1 MKITI
6 VGAGYVGLVSAAC
19 FAELGNQVI
28 CVERDATRV
37 ERLKSADVPIFEP
50 GLAEL
55 IAKNTAAGRLVFT
68 TDMKTGVRH
77 AEILFIAVGTPPKGD
92 SSADTSQVLAVAEQ
106 IGEHLSRFLVVVD
119 KSTVPVGTADKVAEE
134 IRRVL
139 KQREKKVDAKAKQA
153 RKLPEFAVVSNPE
166 FLKEGAAVEDFMRPD
181 RVVIG
186 VSDDAAGRKAE
197 ALLRQA
203 YAPFNR
209 NRERLIVMD
218 VKSAELTKYA
228 ANALLAT
235 KISFMNDM
243 ANLAD
248 ALGADIEKVRQG
260 IGSDRRIG
268 YDFIYAGLGYGGS
281 CFPKDVAAICH
292 TAREVGERMRVVEA
306 VRMVNDSQ
314 KERFIERI
322 VDYFGGSL
330 EGKTIAMWG
339 LTFKPATDDVRDA
352 PSRHIV
358 RRLIALGATVRA
370 HDPQVRS
377 LEQLMPGENVS
388 RLKRGVSFADEPMQ
402 AAKGA
407 DALLIA
413 TEWKVYRSPDFQ
425 ALRKALK
432 SPVIF
437 DGRNLFEPADMLRLG
452 FHYQGVGRRT
462 A

>member
-19 FAELGNQVI
+19 FAELGNQVL
-28 CVERDATRV
+28 CVERDAARV
-37 ERLKSADVPIFEP
+37 ERLKNAEVPIFEP
-50 GLAEL
+50 GLSEL
-55 IAKNTAAGRLVFT
+55 IAKNLAAGRLVFT
-68 TDMKTGVRH
+68 TEMKAGVRH
-77 AEILFIAVGTPPKGD
+77 ADLLFIAVGTPPKGD

-119 KSTVPVGTADKVAEE
+119 KSTVPVGTADKVRETIA
-134 IRRVL
+134 RTL
-139 KQREKKVDAKAKQA
+139 KKRIDLTKKAPD
-153 RKLPEFAVVSNPE
+153 FAVVSNPE

-197 ALLRQA
+197 TLLRQA

-248 ALGADIEKVRQG
+248 ALGADIEQVRKG

-292 TAREVGERMRVVEA
+292 TAREAGERMRVVEA
-306 VRMVNDSQ
+306 VRAVNEGQ
-314 KERFIERI
+314 KERF
-322 VDYFGGSL
+322 VDRVIAHFDGSL
-330 EGKTIAMWG
+330 KGRTIAVWG
-339 LTFKPATDDVRDA
+339 LTFKPATDDVREA

-358 RRLIALGATVRA
+358 RKLIAAGAKVQA
-370 HDPQVRS
+370 HDPQVKS
-377 LEQLMPGENVS
+377 LEQLMPAENVA
-388 RLKRGVSFADEPMQ
+388 RLKAGIEFVNDPME

-413 TEWKVYRSPDFQ
+413 TEWKVYRSPDF
-425 ALRKALK
+425 AALK
-432 SPVIF
+432 KLLKKPVIF
-437 DGRNLFEPADMLRLG
+437 DGRNLFEPADMKRLG
-452 FHYQGVGRRT
+452 FQYQGVGRRT

>member
-19 FAELGNQVI
+19 FAELGNQVL
-28 CVERDATRV
+28 CVERDAERV
-37 ERLKSADVPIFEP
+37 ERLKRAEVPIFEP
-50 GLAEL
+50 GLSEL
-55 IAKNTAAGRLVFT
+55 IAKNLAAGRLVFT
-68 TDMKTGVRH
+68 TEMKAGVRH
-77 AEILFIAVGTPPKGD
+77 AEVLFIAVGTPPKGD

-119 KSTVPVGTADKVAEE
+119 KSTVPVGTADKVRETIGRA
-134 IRRVL
+134 L
-139 KQREKKVDAKAKQA
+139 KKRGDKAK
-153 RKLPEFAVVSNPE
+153 KTPDFAVVSNPE

-186 VSDDAAGRKAE
+186 VTDDAAGRKAE
-197 ALLRQA
+197 VLLRQA

-218 VKSAELTKYA
+218 VRSAELTKYA

-281 CFPKDVAAICH
+281 CFPKDVAAVCH
-292 TAREVGERMRVVEA
+292 TAREVGERMRVIEA
-306 VRMVNDSQ
+306 VRAVNDGQ
-314 KERFIERI
+314 KERFAER
-322 VDYFGGSL
+322 VVAHFGGSL
-330 EGKTIAMWG
+330 KGRAIAIWG
-339 LTFKPATDDVRDA
+339 LTFKPATDDVREA
-352 PSRHIV
+352 PSRHII
-358 RRLIALGATVRA
+358 RKLIAAGATVRA
-370 HDPQVRS
+370 HDPQVQS
-377 LEQLMPGENVS
+377 LEQLMPGENVA
-388 RLKRGVSFADEPMQ
+388 RLKAGVAFVKDPME
-402 AAKGA
+402 AARGA

-413 TEWKVYRSPDFQ
+413 TEWKVYRSPDFA
-425 ALRKALK
+425 ALRKLLK

-437 DGRNLFEPADMLRLG
+437 DGRNLFEPADMKRLG
-452 FHYQGVGRRT
+452 FQYQGVGRRT

>member
-19 FAELGNQVI
+19 FAELGNQVL
-28 CVERDATRV
+28 CVERDAGRV
-37 ERLKSADVPIFEP
+37 ERLKKAEVPIFEP
-50 GLAEL
+50 GLSEL
-55 IAKNTAAGRLVFT
+55 IAKNLTAGRLVFT
-68 TDMKTGVRH
+68 TEMKAGVRH
-77 AEILFIAVGTPPKGD
+77 ADVLFIAVGTPPKGD

-119 KSTVPVGTADKVAEE
+119 KSTVPVGTADKVRGA
-134 IRRVL
+134 IQRAL
-139 KQREKKVDAKAKQA
+139 KKRADPAK
-153 RKLPEFAVVSNPE
+153 KLPDFAVVSNPE

-197 ALLRQA
+197 TLLRQA

-248 ALGADIEKVRQG
+248 ALGADIEQVRKG

-292 TAREVGERMRVVEA
+292 TAREAGERMRVVEA
-306 VRMVNDSQ
+306 VRAVNDGQ
-314 KERFIERI
+314 KERF
-322 VDYFGGSL
+322 VDRVIAHFGGSL
-330 EGKTIAMWG
+330 KGLTIAVWG
-339 LTFKPATDDVRDA
+339 LTFKPATDDVREA

-358 RRLIALGATVRA
+358 RRLIAAGAKVRA
-370 HDPQVRS
+370 HDPQVQS
-377 LEQLMPGENVS
+377 LEQLMPGDNVA
-388 RLKRGVSFADEPMQ
+388 RLKAFIEFAADPME

-413 TEWKVYRSPDFQ
+413 TEWKVYRSPDFP
-425 ALRKALK
+425 ALRKLLK
-432 SPVIF
+432 KPVIF
-437 DGRNLFEPADMLRLG
+437 DGRNLFEPADMKRLG
-452 FHYQGVGRRT
+452 FQYQGVGRRT

>member
-1 MKITI
+1 M
-6 VGAGYVGLVSAAC
+6 
-19 FAELGNQVI
+19 
-28 CVERDATRV
+28 
-37 ERLKSADVPIFEP
+37 
-50 GLAEL
+50 
-55 IAKNTAAGRLVFT
+55 
-68 TDMKTGVRH
+68 
-77 AEILFIAVGTPPKGD
+77 
-92 SSADTSQVLAVAEQ
+92 
-106 IGEHLSRFLVVVD
+106 
-119 KSTVPVGTADKVAEE
+119 
-134 IRRVL
+134 
-139 KQREKKVDAKAKQA
+139 
-153 RKLPEFAVVSNPE
+153 
-166 FLKEGAAVEDFMRPD
+166 
-181 RVVIG
+181 
-186 VSDDAAGRKAE
+186 
-197 ALLRQA
+197 
-203 YAPFNR
+203 
-209 NRERLIVMD
+209 
-218 VKSAELTKYA
+218 
-228 ANALLAT
+228 
-235 KISFMNDM
+235 
-243 ANLAD
+243 
-248 ALGADIEKVRQG
+248 
-260 IGSDRRIG
+260 
-268 YDFIYAGLGYGGS
+268 
-281 CFPKDVAAICH
+281 AAICH

>member
-19 FAELGNQVI
+19 FAELGNQVL
-28 CVERDATRV
+28 CVERDAARV
-37 ERLKSADVPIFEP
+37 ERLEKAEVPIFEP
-50 GLAEL
+50 GLSEL
-55 IAKNTAAGRLVFT
+55 IAKNLAAGRLLFT
-68 TDMKTGVRH
+68 TDMKAGVRH
-77 AEILFIAVGTPPKGD
+77 AELLFIAVGTPPKGD

-119 KSTVPVGTADKVAEE
+119 KSTVPVGTADKVRETIERA
-134 IRRVL
+134 L
-139 KQREKKVDAKAKQA
+139 KKRAFGAKKAPD
-153 RKLPEFAVVSNPE
+153 FAVVSNPE

-186 VSDDAAGRKAE
+186 VSDDAAGRRAE
-197 ALLRQA
+197 KLLRQA

-292 TAREVGERMRVVEA
+292 TAREAGERMRVVEA
-306 VRMVNDSQ
+306 VRAVNDAQ
-314 KERFIERI
+314 KDRFADRVIAH
-322 VDYFGGSL
+322 FGGSL
-330 EGKTIAMWG
+330 KGRTIALWG
-339 LTFKPATDDVRDA
+339 LTFKPATDDVREA

-358 RRLIALGATVRA
+358 RKLIAAGAKLRA
-370 HDPQVRS
+370 HDPQVQS
-377 LEQLMPGENVS
+377 LEQLMPGESVA
-388 RLKRGVSFADEPMQ
+388 RLKSGIEFVKDPMT

-407 DALLIA
+407 DALVIA
-413 TEWKVYRSPDFQ
+413 TEWKVYRSPDFA
-425 ALRKALK
+425 ALRKALRQ
-432 SPVIF
+432 PVIF
-437 DGRNLFEPADMLRLG
+437 DGRNLFDPADMQRLG
-452 FHYQGVGRRT
+452 FSYRGVGRRT
-462 A
+462 V

>member
-19 FAELGNQVI
+19 FAELGNQVL
-28 CVERDATRV
+28 CVERDAARV
-37 ERLKSADVPIFEP
+37 ERLKNAEVPIFEP
-50 GLAEL
+50 GLSEL
-55 IAKNTAAGRLVFT
+55 IAKNLAAGRLVFT
-68 TDMKTGVRH
+68 TEMKAGVRH
-77 AEILFIAVGTPPKGD
+77 ADLLFIAVGTPPKGD

-119 KSTVPVGTADKVAEE
+119 KSTVPVGTADKVRETIA
-134 IRRVL
+134 RTL
-139 KQREKKVDAKAKQA
+139 KKRTDLA
-153 RKLPEFAVVSNPE
+153 RKAPDFAVVSNPE

-197 ALLRQA
+197 TLLRQA

-248 ALGADIEKVRQG
+248 ALGADIEQVRKG

-292 TAREVGERMRVVEA
+292 TAREAGERMRVVEA
-306 VRMVNDSQ
+306 VRAVNEGQ
-314 KERFIERI
+314 KERF
-322 VDYFGGSL
+322 VDRVIAHFGGSL
-330 EGKTIAMWG
+330 KGRTIAVWG
-339 LTFKPATDDVRDA
+339 LTFKPATDDVREA

-358 RRLIALGATVRA
+358 RKLIAAGAKVQA
-370 HDPQVRS
+370 HDPQVKS
-377 LEQLMPGENVS
+377 LEQLMPAENVA
-388 RLKRGVSFADEPMQ
+388 RLKAGIEFVNDPME

-413 TEWKVYRSPDFQ
+413 TEWKVYRSPDF
-425 ALRKALK
+425 AALK
-432 SPVIF
+432 KLLKKPVIF
-437 DGRNLFEPADMLRLG
+437 DGRNLFEPADMKRLG
-452 FHYQGVGRRT
+452 FQYQGVGRRT

>member
-19 FAELGNQVI
+19 FAELGNQVL
-28 CVERDATRV
+28 CVERDAARV
-37 ERLKSADVPIFEP
+37 ERLKNAEVPIFEP
-50 GLAEL
+50 GLSEL
-55 IAKNTAAGRLVFT
+55 IAKNLAAGRLVFT
-68 TDMKTGVRH
+68 TEMKAGVRH
-77 AEILFIAVGTPPKGD
+77 ADLLFIAVGTPPKGD

-119 KSTVPVGTADKVAEE
+119 KSTVPVGTADKVRETIA
-134 IRRVL
+134 RTL
-139 KQREKKVDAKAKQA
+139 KKRTDLAKKAPD
-153 RKLPEFAVVSNPE
+153 FAVVSNPE

-197 ALLRQA
+197 TLLRQA

-248 ALGADIEKVRQG
+248 ALGADIEQVRKG

-292 TAREVGERMRVVEA
+292 TAREAGERMRVVEA
-306 VRMVNDSQ
+306 VRAVNEGQ
-314 KERFIERI
+314 KERF
-322 VDYFGGSL
+322 VDRV
-330 EGKTIAMWG
+330 TH
-339 LTFKPATDDVRDA
+339 V
-352 PSRHIV
+352 
-358 RRLIALGATVRA
+358 
-370 HDPQVRS
+370 
-377 LEQLMPGENVS
+377 
-388 RLKRGVSFADEPMQ
+388 
-402 AAKGA
+402 
-407 DALLIA
+407 
-413 TEWKVYRSPDFQ
+413 
-425 ALRKALK
+425 
-432 SPVIF
+432 
-437 DGRNLFEPADMLRLG
+437 
-452 FHYQGVGRRT
+452 
-462 A
+462 

>member
-1 MKITI
+1 
-6 VGAGYVGLVSAAC
+6 
-19 FAELGNQVI
+19 
-28 CVERDATRV
+28 
-37 ERLKSADVPIFEP
+37 
-50 GLAEL
+50 
-55 IAKNTAAGRLVFT
+55 
-68 TDMKTGVRH
+68 
-77 AEILFIAVGTPPKGD
+77 
-92 SSADTSQVLAVAEQ
+92 
-106 IGEHLSRFLVVVD
+106 
-119 KSTVPVGTADKVAEE
+119 
-134 IRRVL
+134 
-139 KQREKKVDAKAKQA
+139 
-153 RKLPEFAVVSNPE
+153 
-166 FLKEGAAVEDFMRPD
+166 MRPD

-197 ALLRQA
+197 TLLRQA

-248 ALGADIEKVRQG
+248 ALGADIEQVRKG

-292 TAREVGERMRVVEA
+292 TAREAGERMRVVEA
-306 VRMVNDSQ
+306 VRTVNDGQ
-314 KERFIERI
+314 KERF
-322 VDYFGGSL
+322 VDRVIAHFGGSL
-330 EGKTIAMWG
+330 KGLTIAVWG
-339 LTFKPATDDVRDA
+339 LTFKPATDDVREA

-358 RRLIALGATVRA
+358 RKLIAAGANVRA

-377 LEQLMPGENVS
+377 LEQLMPGDNVA
-388 RLKRGVSFADEPMQ
+388 RLKASIEFAADPME

-413 TEWKVYRSPDFQ
+413 TEWKVYRSPDFP
-425 ALRKALK
+425 ALRKLLK
-432 SPVIF
+432 KPVIF
-437 DGRNLFEPADMLRLG
+437 DGRNLFEPADMKRLG
-452 FHYQGVGRRT
+452 FQYQGVGRRT